1 MPIKLSEVFFTSLFV
16 IPASRR
22 WRTPSTASITAYQ
35 LFNFIHKKNLTVKIE
50 FFILKMI
57 FIINNRESIAKRP
70 NEGVPM
76 RKKNNKMNAA
86 LIGFVKIQ
94 WFFDGE

>member
-1 MPIKLSEVFFTSLFV
+1 
-16 IPASRR
+16 
-22 WRTPSTASITAYQ
+22 
-35 LFNFIHKKNLTVKIE
+35 LTVKIE